1 MLRRC
6 RHLGNRASIRVEETR
21 DQGRRGAGSVS
32 KSDAEGSTPSP
43 GALAKKPRRP
53 RATPAIKAERARLFE
68 DRVEYVAGIMRRLE
82 FRQGV
87 TGEALAEEFDLPRNA
102 YLEIQK
108 EAMRRVRAELAD
120 DHDRILGKVGAALD
134 RVIDRAILSGDNHAV
149 IKAAQVWATVSG
161 AAAVTRVEVSQ
172 DLSAMTPEQ
181 IAARKAE
188 ILARLGIK
196 PLPETID
203 VPALPAGE

>member
-1 MLRRC
+1 
-6 RHLGNRASIRVEETR
+6 
-21 DQGRRGAGSVS
+21 
-32 KSDAEGSTPSP
+32 
-43 GALAKKPRRP
+43 
-53 RATPAIKAERARLFE
+53 
-68 DRVEYVAGIMRRLE
+68 MRRLE

-161 AAAVTRVEVSQ
+161 AAAATRVEVSQ
-172 DLSAMTPEQ
+172 DLSAMTPDQ

-196 PLPETID
+196 PPETID